1 VAVAYLRCKPI
12 GFSIPIIFSYRQTTR
27 DQFKLSAENRLG
39 DATDRPMEYCA
50 ADFQATCHKMI
61 FAVAVRFIMR
71 EEQIPLIGRITLTTS
86 LPGIRLARH
95 STLT

>member
-1 VAVAYLRCKPI
+1 MAVAYLRCKPI

-27 DQFKLSAENRLG
+27 EQFKLSAETRRG
-39 DATDRPMEYCA
+39 DATERPKEYYA
-50 ADFQATCHKMI
+50 ADFQATCPKMI
-61 FAVAVRFIMR
+61 LAVVVRFIMSV
-71 EEQIPLIGRITLTTS
+71 EQVPLIGRIILTTS